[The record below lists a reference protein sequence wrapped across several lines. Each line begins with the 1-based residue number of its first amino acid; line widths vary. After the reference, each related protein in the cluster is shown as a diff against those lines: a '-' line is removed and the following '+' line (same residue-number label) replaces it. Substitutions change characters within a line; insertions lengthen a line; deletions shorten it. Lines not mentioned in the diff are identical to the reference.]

1 MEDLKMPQLFRIG
14 GYKIYFWK
22 NENQPLEPVNV
33 HISKGKPSAN
43 ATKVWLTADKNC
55 KLCHNRSRIPKNF
68 LHNIMNLIA
77 DNSDIILD
85 KWKETFGEVKFYC

>member
-1 MEDLKMPQLFRIG
+1 MPQLFRIG

-22 NENQPLEPVNV
+22 NENQPLEPVHV
-33 HISKGKPSAN
+33 HISKDKPSAN
-43 ATKVWLTADKNC
+43 ATKVWLTKDGMC

-77 DNSDIILD
+77 DISDIILD
-85 KWKETFGEVKFYC
+85 KWKETFGEMKFYC